1 MFQKHICSL
10 GAKFTI
16 EAKPV
21 EASKQGIKI
30 YKVDNTLG
38 SKEWFDLNF

>member
-1 MFQKHICSL
+1 MFQKHICSH

-30 YKVDNTLG
+30 YIKWTTHWAQKSGLI
-38 SKEWFDLNF
+38 